1 MSYLHL
7 SLQKYTR
14 LQCLQRIEAGF
25 EQRKHFCD
33 PDSVIVTRDYQI
45 LLLSQARECIV
56 GASLTAH
63 SRSQETDSAPQ
74 VFITLATSQHSGAG
88 LPIVIE
94 IREHV

>member
-1 MSYLHL
+1 MTPTVSL
-7 SLQKYTR
+7 SQER
-14 LQCLQRIEAGF
+14 L
-25 EQRKHFCD
+25 
-33 PDSVIVTRDYQI
+33 PDLII
-45 LLLSQARECIV
+45 LLSQARECIV

-74 VFITLATSQHSGAG
+74 VFITPATSQHSGAG